1 MQYNNSNNN
10 NNNKTVM
17 KVSSRT
23 QIVTVMPEIMELRKA
38 ECLFSIAITV
48 HLSTP
53 QMGEGLR

>member
-1 MQYNNSNNN
+1 MQDNNIII
-10 NNNKTVM
+10 NNKTVM